1 MQDDTWSHTLE
12 APKTRVYHTALRSL
26 SLGPFGKTLS
36 TGWLQPGTE
45 LRYCVHIVSSCDH
58 PEAWGYQPLWRL
70 HGYPVT
76 MLLESWNDFLHQ
88 EEPQQGSRPKL
99 GQSSGV
105 CLTVSTSVQPQ
116 KGYSISTRDWFY
128 KPPFSQLTGHRGA
141 SKTSETKQMLGE
153 STNRIF
159 SSKLQT
165 TLQNKSQMHPVVKSC
180 YSPTSQLAW
189 QPSTI
194 TSNAHAKP
202 RATEGINPHEQHT
215 WSKNRHCHNRVKARS
230 IICPTF
236 TVEWWEGLGGTGAGR
251 EGEKRPS
258 DHNHISTITV
268 IKTKKP
274 QRT

>member
-1 MQDDTWSHTLE
+1 MLCSALSVQAEHTRPLVPQMSVCVTGVRLSSDLHADDTWSHTLE

-116 KGYSISTRDWFY
+116 KGFSISTRDWFY
-128 KPPFSQLTGHRGA
+128 
-141 SKTSETKQMLGE
+141 
-153 STNRIF
+153 
-159 SSKLQT
+159 
-165 TLQNKSQMHPVVKSC
+165 
-180 YSPTSQLAW
+180 
-189 QPSTI
+189 
-194 TSNAHAKP
+194 
-202 RATEGINPHEQHT
+202 
-215 WSKNRHCHNRVKARS
+215 
-230 IICPTF
+230 
-236 TVEWWEGLGGTGAGR
+236 
-251 EGEKRPS
+251 
-258 DHNHISTITV
+258 
-268 IKTKKP
+268 
-274 QRT
+274 

>member
-1 MQDDTWSHTLE
+1 MADTSKQIQPSGHFKMNIPFQSPCYALHCQSRQNTLAHLCHRCQYASQESDSAQIYMQDDTWSHTLE

-116 KGYSISTRDWFY
+116 KGFSISTRDWFY
-128 KPPFSQLTGHRGA
+128 
-141 SKTSETKQMLGE
+141 
-153 STNRIF
+153 
-159 SSKLQT
+159 
-165 TLQNKSQMHPVVKSC
+165 
-180 YSPTSQLAW
+180 
-189 QPSTI
+189 
-194 TSNAHAKP
+194 
-202 RATEGINPHEQHT
+202 
-215 WSKNRHCHNRVKARS
+215 
-230 IICPTF
+230 
-236 TVEWWEGLGGTGAGR
+236 
-251 EGEKRPS
+251 
-258 DHNHISTITV
+258 
-268 IKTKKP
+268 
-274 QRT
+274 